1 MKKRNIRK
9 LKEKGWSEE
18 DIRKTEEIIERRRRE
33 DKSRTFISMNRVLYW
48 SAIVVI
54 VLGNFIISI
63 FLIPF
68 LLVLKKLSLDI
79 IIVTIAFAFGLLFN
93 LLITDIEHVE
103 KKHHLFALIMI
114 PLIALI
120 NFVIMVNVANSLG
133 KAMNLSFVRENPYF
147 ISLLYIVAFILP
159 YLYTLIIKKEYK
171 EWK

>member
-1 MKKRNIRK
+1 MKKKEIRR
-9 LKEKGWSEE
+9 LKEKGWPEE
-18 DIRKTEEIIERRRRE
+18 DIKKAADIIERRRRE
-33 DKSRTFISMNRVLYW
+33 DKSRTYTSMNRVIYW

-54 VLGNFIISI
+54 VLGNFIISM

-79 IIVTIAFAFGLLFN
+79 VIVTIAFAFGLLFN
-93 LLITDIEHVE
+93 LLVTDIEHVE
-103 KKHHLFALIMI
+103 RKHHLFAVIMI

-120 NFVIMVNVANSLG
+120 NFIIMVNVADSLAE
-133 KAMNLSFVRENPYF
+133 AMNLSVVRENPYF
-147 ISLLYIVAFILP
+147 ISALYVGAFILP